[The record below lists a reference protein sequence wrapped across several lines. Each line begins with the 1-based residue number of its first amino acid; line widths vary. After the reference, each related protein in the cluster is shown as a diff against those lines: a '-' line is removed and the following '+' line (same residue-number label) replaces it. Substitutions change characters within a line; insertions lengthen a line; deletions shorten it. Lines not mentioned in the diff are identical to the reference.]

1 MTARAATATT
11 TASPLII
18 KVDTLNSTVLPTD
31 VAPDPGDGEPSR
43 PRHVWRWLS
52 VLGVVALVGLVASLF
67 VYLPYYAY
75 TPGSATDTEGVIEIN
90 GVQSYPSEGE
100 IDYTTVRIKRVTAFR
115 AIQAWLDPAIDVVSE
130 RAYLG
135 SFSRSENK
143 AFNLELMGASKEAA
157 IYVAL
162 TKLGYEIPVSG
173 GGAVVRE
180 VSPDVPAASV
190 LKVGDV
196 ITAVNGAPVHLDTD
210 LGPILAKFKPGDQV
224 TLTIERPVPNSATLD
239 GTQEYDTVTELVTL
253 AARDDG
259 TALIGISPG
268 TRNDVKFDFPFEVD
282 IDSGTVG
289 GPSAGLAFTLGV
301 IDALTPGELT
311 GGAKVATT
319 GTIDLDGR
327 VGAVGGVKQKTVTVE
342 RAGADVFLVPADE
355 ADEARAAA
363 GDDSDLK
370 IVPVED
376 VDDALAA
383 LADLGGNGEELVAA
397 AA

>member
-11 TASPLII
+11 TASRLII

-31 VAPDPGDGEPSR
+31 VAPDPGEGERSR
-43 PRHVWRWLS
+43 QRHPWRWLTVLS
-52 VLGVVALVGLVASLF
+52 VLVAVGIVASLT

-75 TPGSATDTEGVIEIN
+75 TPGSATDTEHVIKIE
-90 GVQSYPSEGE
+90 GAESYPSDGE
-100 IDYTTVRIKRVTAFR
+100 IDYTTVRIQHLTPWRAFV
-115 AIQAWLDPAIDVVSE
+115 AWRDPAIDVVSE
-130 RAYLG
+130 SAYLG
-135 SFSRSENK
+135 NLSPSDNK
-143 AFNLELMGASKEAA
+143 AFNLQLMGASKEAA

-162 TKLGYEIPVSG
+162 TKLGYDVPVSG
-173 GGAVVRE
+173 GGAVVRD

-190 LKVGDV
+190 LKTGDV
-196 ITAVNGAPVHLDTD
+196 ILAVNGTPVHLDSD

-224 TLTIERPVPNSATLD
+224 TLTVERPVPDSASFG
-239 GTQEYDTVTELVTL
+239 GTQDYDTLSPLVTL

-268 TRNDVKFDFPFEVD
+268 TRNDVKFDFPVNVD
-282 IDSGTVG
+282 IDSGSVG

-311 GGAKVATT
+311 GGEKVATT
-319 GTIDLDGR
+319 GTISLDGT

-342 RAGADVFLVPADE
+342 RAGAKVFLVPASE
-355 ADEARAAA
+355 AEEAREAA
-363 GDDSDLK
+363 GDGDLK

-383 LADLGGNGEELVAA
+383 LAEIGGNGADLVSNAA
-397 AA
+397 